1 MVEERAGR
9 TEERNADVPVS
20 VNRDCL
26 SVAALDPACAL
37 HFSLT
42 SEKRQRKSFRK
53 DDNYRNWFRPS
64 SGAEMWVKICGIRDV
79 ETAARIVS
87 LRPDAVGLNFF
98 EKSPRHVDRAVAAEI
113 SITLPT
119 EIDAVGLF
127 VNHELNDVA
136 DTAQQ
141 CGLTMIQLHGDE
153 PPEFLAE
160 LKACSSKV
168 KILRAFRVDDSGLT
182 QVADYLAECRKLGV
196 CLTGCLIDARVDG
209 EYGGTGCTAPWDLL
223 ADQYDSERWPRL
235 IVAGGL
241 HPGNLADAIRV
252 TRPFG
257 VDVAS
262 GVESERGVKDLALV
276 EGFIQAARQAD

>member
-1 MVEERAGR
+1 
-9 TEERNADVPVS
+9 
-20 VNRDCL
+20 
-26 SVAALDPACAL
+26 
-37 HFSLT
+37 
-42 SEKRQRKSFRK
+42 
-53 DDNYRNWFRPS
+53 
-64 SGAEMWVKICGIRDV
+64 MWVKICGIRDV
-79 ETAARIVS
+79 ETAERIVL

-98 EKSPRHVDRAVAAEI
+98 EKSPRYVDRAVAAEI
-113 SITLPT
+113 SIILPT

-136 DTAQQ
+136 DTVQQ

-196 CLTGCLIDARVDG
+196 CLTSCLIDARVDG

-223 ADQYDSERWPRL
+223 ADQYDSESWPRL

-276 EGFIQAARQAD
+276 EGFIQAARQVD

>member
-1 MVEERAGR
+1 
-9 TEERNADVPVS
+9 
-20 VNRDCL
+20 
-26 SVAALDPACAL
+26 
-37 HFSLT
+37 
-42 SEKRQRKSFRK
+42 
-53 DDNYRNWFRPS
+53 
-64 SGAEMWVKICGIRDV
+64 MWVKVCGIRDIA
-79 ETAARIVS
+79 TAERIVL
-87 LRPDAVGLNFF
+87 LRPDALGLNFF
-98 EKSPRHVDRAVAAEI
+98 EKSPRYVDRVVAAQI
-113 SITLPT
+113 STILPT
-119 EIDAVGLF
+119 EIESVGLF

-160 LKACSSKV
+160 LNVCSSEV

-182 QVADYLAECRKLGV
+182 LVADYLAECRKLGV
-196 CLTGCLIDARVDG
+196 CLAGCLIDARVDG
-209 EYGGTGCTAPWDLL
+209 EYGGTGRTAPWDLL

-241 HPGNLADAIRV
+241 HPGNLADAICV
-252 TRPFG
+252 TTPFG

-276 EGFIQAARQAD
+276 EDFILTARQADL